1 MTGHRQPESSENKPV
16 NVSTEKRAERR
27 LGGKRPGGE
36 GDGQSAELTVD
47 HLGVSAQKSRPGR
60 EQGSD

>member
-27 LGGKRPGGE
+27 LWGKRPGG
-36 GDGQSAELTVD
+36 GGGWAECRVPVD
-47 HLGVSAQKSRPGR
+47 HLGVGAQKSRTGR